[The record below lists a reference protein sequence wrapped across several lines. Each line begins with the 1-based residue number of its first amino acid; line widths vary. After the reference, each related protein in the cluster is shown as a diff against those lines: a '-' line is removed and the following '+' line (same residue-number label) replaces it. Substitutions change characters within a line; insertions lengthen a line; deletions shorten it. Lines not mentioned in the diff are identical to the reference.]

1 MADTIKST
9 HELDVGLDYYDA
21 LSGKEKTAYIKIPN
35 PKANLTESTIRTQMT
50 TFINAGIIRDPND
63 EPLSSTSIGTAFTVD
78 ETKIDI
84 DLDGD

>member
-9 HELDVGLDYYDA
+9 HELDIGLDYIDDE
-21 LSGKEKTAYIKIPN
+21 GKEKTAYIKIPN
-35 PKANLTESTIRTQMT
+35 PKTNLTESTIRTQMT
-50 TFINAGIIRDPND
+50 TFINAGIIKDPNN